1 MSLVRW
7 VEVFGTDGF
16 GYIGS
21 RSSGNALAT
30 CASGT
35 VLAVMEDTLVA
46 AILAPEHRTI
56 ILCRFPLAH
65 RTRGSGGLFVVDMPS
80 GLNKALKFAK
90 GGQLSMHLEGAT
102 IRIDLSRERRRA
114 LICPAKRIAGRMLSP
129 SPPISNQ
136 ERFTVE
142 VADFRTALDRV
153 RFAVKNAATQT
164 STLALVVSPKGA
176 ALWNYTPDLAIHQV
190 LATATPTGAETQ
202 FCLFAGG
209 HGRLSKILRQFR
221 KSITVLVSS
230 ERLLLW
236 DDHAC
241 VQIFSDVPQA
251 AIRTLWVP
259 LEAPGLNSSEVV
271 MDECG
276 FEQDGKNLKRLQS
289 LLRAR
294 KTDTFALPP
303 TRWLLTQ
310 NSVEIELRNCAA
322 TFYLE
327 GGCRCNSWKAGGDTI
342 EFGTEPAA
350 TAAILGAFAM
360 ARGPV
365 SLLYQPR
372 RFTVRSN
379 QTGLEVVARP
389 IQLRRRSEG
398 TSAKVQNEE

>member
-1 MSLVRW
+1 
-7 VEVFGTDGF
+7 VEAFSSSGF
-16 GYIGS
+16 GYIGA
-21 RSSGNALAT
+21 RSSCNALAT
-30 CASGT
+30 CASGA
-35 VLAVMEDTLVA
+35 VLSVMDETLVV

-56 ILCRFPLAH
+56 AFCRFPLAH
-65 RTRGSGGLFVVDMPS
+65 STLGVGDLFVVDMPS
-80 GLNKALKFAK
+80 GLNKALKYAQ
-90 GGQLSMHLEGAT
+90 GGQLSMQPEGSH
-102 IRIDLSRERRRA
+102 IRMKFPGERRRI
-114 LICPAKRIAGRMLSP
+114 LTFPTKRIAGRMLSP
-129 SPPISNQ
+129 APQIGNQ

-153 RFAVKNAATQT
+153 RFPVKSAATQT
-164 STLALVVSPKGA
+164 STLALVVSPQGA
-176 ALWNYTPDLAIHQV
+176 ALWNYTPGLAIHQV

-365 SLLYQPR
+365 SLFYQPR
-372 RFTVRSN
+372 RFTVRCH
-379 QTGLEVVARP
+379 QTGFEVVARP
-389 IQLRRRSEG
+389 LRLRRRSDS
-398 TSAKVQNEE
+398 TSAKVQSEE